1 MKSPNSR
8 PLFSQCFRRT
18 AILINKEYPDSWS
31 PSYKEKAHY
40 SLGLFLVQYLC
51 NGFNLADAG
60 IERKY
65 ITESMGH
72 STSHSI
78 TDMYI
83 AAYPLDTQF
92 EYNSRLLNLGK
103 KKDTTPTKDRIEKMT
118 EQEAKEL
125 LLKLLGTK

>member
-1 MKSPNSR
+1 MLVHLLKTGKNEQK
-8 PLFSQCFRRT
+8 PLENRT
-18 AILINKEYPDSWS
+18 LYV
-31 PSYKEKAHY
+31 SYTAT
-40 SLGLFLVQYLC
+40 
-51 NGFNLADAG
+51 NLTHAG

-125 LLKLLGTK
+125 LLKLLDTK